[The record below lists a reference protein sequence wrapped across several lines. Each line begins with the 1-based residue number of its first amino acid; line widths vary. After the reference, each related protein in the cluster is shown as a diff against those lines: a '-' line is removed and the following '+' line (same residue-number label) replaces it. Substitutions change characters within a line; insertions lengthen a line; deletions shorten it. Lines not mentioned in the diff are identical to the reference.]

1 MTDLPDDTTL
11 RARGLYSTLQ
21 RERHKRLKV
30 VRDACEA
37 IQAQARLVLR
47 DAEADVDHEDAPLQ
61 AMQRRVTVIEGTLS
75 EIRDLN
81 AQIAEVK
88 PQAWPEDK

>member
-1 MTDLPDDTTL
+1 MNLPDDATL
-11 RARGLYSTLQ
+11 IARGTYSTLQ

-61 AMQRRVTVIEGTLS
+61 AMQRRFSVIEGTLI

-81 AQIAEVK
+81 AQIADIK
-88 PQAWPEDK
+88 QAAWPEDK